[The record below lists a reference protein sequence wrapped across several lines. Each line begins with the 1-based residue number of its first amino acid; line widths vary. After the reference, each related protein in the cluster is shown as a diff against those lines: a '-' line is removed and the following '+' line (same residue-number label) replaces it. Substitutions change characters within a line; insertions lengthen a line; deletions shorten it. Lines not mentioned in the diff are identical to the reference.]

1 MHLGNSV
8 SLYSSRFTTLGMS
21 ALWMAKRTKKLEAF
35 YFFGLTQHSSLCA
48 ECTHTQQH
56 TVLGLEQ
63 ETKNDGRTTNAH
75 RRVYW
80 SPCATQHCIGGGRY
94 SVVEVVKPGLSFKMR
109 STVTIRKYVP
119 PIKQNLF
126 FNDAHDDED

>member
-1 MHLGNSV
+1 MHSHTTHITAYG
-8 SLYSSRFTTLGMS
+8 SRIGTRDDDE
-21 ALWMAKRTKKLEAF
+21 RT
-35 YFFGLTQHSSLCA
+35 
-48 ECTHTQQH
+48 
-56 TVLGLEQ
+56 
-63 ETKNDGRTTNAH
+63 DGRTTNAH

-109 STVTIRKYVP
+109 STVTIRIRKYVP